1 MNIIVFINFIS
12 VNITQLLDYP
22 KCGICRKAINWLQEY
37 NIDFIPRD
45 IVTEKPSKEEL
56 ASWIR
61 MSGLP
66 VQKFFNTS
74 GQIYKER
81 NLKEIVKTA
90 SEEEL
95 IELLA
100 SEGKLVK
107 RPVFVNDD
115 MILVGFK
122 EPEWTE
128 KLK

>member
-1 MNIIVFINFIS
+1 MNTIVSINFIS
-12 VNITQLLDYP
+12 DNMNQQLHYP
-22 KCGICRKAINWLQEY
+22 KCGTCRKAIKWLNEN
-37 NIDFIPRD
+37 NIDFNPRD

-56 ASWIR
+56 ATWIR
-61 MSGLP
+61 MSELP

>member
-1 MNIIVFINFIS
+1 MS
-12 VNITQLLDYP
+12 QLLHYP
-22 KCGICRKAINWLQEY
+22 KCGTCRKAIKWLNEN
-37 NIDFIPRD
+37 NIDFNPRD

-56 ASWIR
+56 ATWIR
-61 MSGLP
+61 MSELP

-122 EPEWTE
+122 ETEWVE

>member
-1 MNIIVFINFIS
+1 M
-12 VNITQLLDYP
+12 TQLLHYP
-22 KCGICRKAINWLQEY
+22 KCGTCRKAIKWLQEN

-122 EPEWTE
+122 ETEWVE
-128 KLK
+128 KLKYYVLMPWFKTL